1 MKPLSTL
8 LGVVTGAMVITL
20 GSTALAADLS
30 FRGPFSQDSDV
41 HLFDFSVETES
52 TVTFRTYSYAGGTQA
67 DGSTVAAGG
76 FDPMLTLFNSAGNR
90 LFINDDD
97 KSGTVAEDPTTGKA
111 YDSFLTVLLAAGNY
125 TVSLTQYGNFT
136 NSINLA
142 DGFNQTGNFTSNF
155 SRCTGV
161 AAFCDFTGDSRTNRW
176 AFDAFGVEPL
186 REPDAEPPVTEPPVT
201 EPPVTEPPVTEP
213 PVPPVTEPPVTEPD
227 EAAQVPEPAT
237 AVAFAVVGLGF
248 LAKRRRHQ

>member
-8 LGVVTGAMVITL
+8 LGVVTGAMVTTL

-30 FRGPFSQDSDV
+30 FRGTFSQDSDV

-67 DGSTVAAGG
+67 DGSTVVAGG
-76 FDPMLTLFNSAGNR
+76 FDPMLTLFDATGNR

-97 KSGTVAEDPTTGKA
+97 ESDTVAEDPTTGKA
-111 YDSFLTVLLAAGNY
+111 YDSFLTVMLAAGNY

-136 NSINLA
+136 NSTNLA

-161 AAFCDFTGDSRTNRW
+161 DAFCDFTGDSRTNEW
-176 AFDAFGVEPL
+176 AFDAFGVQPL
-186 REPDAEPPVTEPPVT
+186 REPDAEEPPVTEPPTTKPPVTEPPVT
-201 EPPVTEPPVTEP
+201 EPPVTEP
-213 PVPPVTEPPVTEPD
+213 D
-227 EAAQVPEPAT
+227 EVAQVPEPAT